1 MNNWAR
7 TNEDVTAKNAQN
19 SKKKRIFRKPN
30 GYRISKTAPAW
41 TLHNAL
47 CPLINTGALA
57 RCADGLKRSE
67 LFSTVCPRPEKLLK
81 LKQLTFRSAS
91 AHLAK
96 AAVLMRERPGLVKY
110 QPRTAW

>member
-19 SKKKRIFRKPN
+19 SKKKRILGKPK
-30 GYRISKTAPAW
+30 GYRISKTAPPW

-57 RCADGLKRSE
+57 RCVEGLRRWE
-67 LFSTVCPRPEKLLK
+67 LFSTVCPRPEKLF
-81 LKQLTFRSAS
+81 KQLTFRSAL
-91 AHLAK
+91 AHRDK
-96 AAVLMRERPGLVKY
+96 AAVLTRGRAEDV
-110 QPRTAW
+110 